1 MQLQEK
7 NNSAES
13 PETADTILKREA
25 PVNFDALEL
34 EFLGSL
40 LPGIVHN
47 LATPLSGVIGATQ
60 LLEMR
65 VGEQERL
72 LNELERG
79 VSQSADALKVQ
90 HQKSCS
96 NLDIMSRNARHLT
109 DLLQI
114 IIRRFHRCG
123 QESASPLSLFELAS
137 NELQFLEA
145 NLTYKH
151 KVRKRFDLAHDSHT
165 VFAVYKHVA
174 AVIDE
179 FVLRSLAVHDFSR
192 GLVELNVTTNYANG
206 CGILELESKFFETE
220 EEPFETDPLRLFLAR
235 LGEHGGT
242 YELKKETGHL
252 LLSIVLPRQSPV
264 T

>member
-1 MQLQEK
+1 MTDSTSKQQP
-7 NNSAES
+7 SAH
-13 PETADTILKREA
+13 
-25 PVNFDALEL
+25 FDSLEL

-72 LNELERG
+72 LKELEHG
-79 VSQSADALKVQ
+79 ASQSAEALKVQ

-109 DLLQI
+109 ELLQV
-114 IIRRFHRCG
+114 IIRRFHRCA
-123 QESASPLSLFELAS
+123 QETPGPMSLFEMVS
-137 NELQFLEA
+137 NELQFLDA

-151 KVRKRFDLAHDSHT
+151 KVRKRFDLASDAYT
-165 VFAVYKHVA
+165 VYTVYKHIA

-179 FVLRSLAVHDFSR
+179 FVLRALAAHDFSR
-192 GLVELNVTTNYANG
+192 GLVELNVTTNFANSTG
-206 CGILELESKFFETE
+206 VLVMEAKYFETE
-220 EEPFETDPLRLFLAR
+220 EEPLQTDGLHMYLAR
-235 LGEHGGT
+235 LGENGAT
-242 YELKKETGHL
+242 YEVQQETGR
-252 LLSIVLPRQSPV
+252 IVLTV
-264 T
+264 TLSRNAPQT

>member
-1 MQLQEK
+1 MSSPK
-7 NNSAES
+7 DFES
-13 PETADTILKREA
+13 
-25 PVNFDALEL
+25 LEL
-34 EFLGSL
+34 AFLGSM

-72 LNELERG
+72 LNDLERG
-79 VSQSADALKVQ
+79 ASQSAEALKVQ

-109 DLLQI
+109 ELLQV

-123 QESASPLSLFELAS
+123 QESAGPLSLFELVS
-137 NELQFLEA
+137 NELQFLDA

-151 KVRKRFDLAHDSHT
+151 KTRKKFDLASDTYT
-165 VFAVYKHVA
+165 VYAVYKHVV

-192 GLVELNVTTNYANG
+192 GLVEFKVTTNYADNT
-206 CGILELESKFFETE
+206 GIIELDAKY
-220 EEPFETDPLRLFLAR
+220 FETDEEPLETDALKLFLAR
-235 LGEHGGT
+235 LGENFAT
-242 YELKKETGHL
+242 FDVQQEKGHL
-252 LLSIVLPRQSPV
+252 RVSITLPRHAPKS
-264 T
+264 

>member
-1 MQLQEK
+1 M
-7 NNSAES
+7 N
-13 PETADTILKREA
+13 PDTKTNEA
-25 PVNFDALEL
+25 QDSNPTKSTDFDSLEL
-34 EFLGSL
+34 AFLGSL

-79 VSQSADALKVQ
+79 ASQSAEALKVQ

-109 DLLQI
+109 ELLQV
-114 IIRRFHRCG
+114 IIRRFHRCS
-123 QESASPLSLFELAS
+123 QDTATPLSLFELVS
-137 NELQFLEA
+137 NELQFMDA

-151 KVRKRFDLAHDSHT
+151 KTRKKFDLANDTYT
-165 VFAVYKHVA
+165 VFAVYRHVA
-174 AVIDE
+174 AVIDD
-179 FVLRSLAVHDFSR
+179 FILRSLAAHDFTR
-192 GLVELNVTTNYANG
+192 GLVEFNVTTNYANNY
-206 CGILELESKFFETE
+206 GIIELESKY
-220 EEPFETDPLRLFLAR
+220 FETDEEPLETDSLNLYLAR
-235 LGEHGGT
+235 LAEQAGT
-242 YELKKETGHL
+242 YELQQEKGHL
-252 LLSIVLPRQSPV
+252 RVTITLPRNAPK

>member
-1 MQLQEK
+1 MQLPESDKTLPGMNESGQQSGEK
-7 NNSAES
+7 KPDFE
-13 PETADTILKREA
+13 
-25 PVNFDALEL
+25 ALEL
-34 EFLGSL
+34 EFLGSM

-72 LNELERG
+72 LNELDRG
-79 VSQSADALKVQ
+79 VTTSADALKVQ

-109 DLLQI
+109 DLLQV

-123 QESASPLSLFELAS
+123 QNTPGPVSLFELVS

-151 KVRKRFDLAHDSHT
+151 KVRKRFDLAHDSYT
-165 VFAVYKHVA
+165 VFAVYKHVV

-179 FVLRSLAVHDFSR
+179 FVLRSLAAHDFSR
-192 GLVELNVTTNYANG
+192 GLVEVNVTTNYEAGN
-206 CGILELESKFFETE
+206 GILQLEAKFFETD
-220 EEPFETDPLRLFLAR
+220 EEPLETDSIDMFLAR
-235 LGEHGGT
+235 LGENGAS
-242 YELKKETGHL
+242 YETHHEKGNLT
-252 LLSIVLPRQSPV
+252 ITITFPRQAKG